1 MTELESMIAA
11 SERVEDYLLEEEEK
25 KVEKPTLLENVK
37 GNITFDHVKFGYDQ
51 NKPIIKDFSA
61 YVEKGKKIAKTII
74 CSFRKK
80 VK

>member
-25 KVEKPTLLENVK
+25 KLENPVLLENVK
-37 GNITFDHVKFGYDQ
+37 GNITFDHVKFGYDE

-61 YVEKGKKIAKTII
+61 YVEKGKKLQ
-74 CSFRKK
+74 
-80 VK
+80 